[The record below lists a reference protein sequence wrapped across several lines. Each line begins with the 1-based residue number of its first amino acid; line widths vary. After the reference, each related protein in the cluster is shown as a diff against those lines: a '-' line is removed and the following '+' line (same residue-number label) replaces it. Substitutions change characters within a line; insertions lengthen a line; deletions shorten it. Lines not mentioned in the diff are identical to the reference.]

1 MTLSSGREIAVVFV
15 TAPDRR
21 TARALAA
28 SALRQRL
35 AACVNLLPGVES
47 HYWWKG
53 KLEVG
58 KEILLILKTTQRLLP
73 ALAAR
78 IQAEHPYDTPEFVAL
93 PVNRLSRRYAEW
105 LCGSVKAAAPRRRTK
120 GAGRKP

>member
-21 TARALAA
+21 TARALAT

-58 KEILLILKTTQRLLP
+58 QEVLLILKTTRHLLP

-78 IQAEHPYDTPEFVAL
+78 MQAEHPYDTPEFVVL
-93 PVNRLSRRYAEW
+93 PVNRLSQRYGDW
-105 LCGSVKAAAPRRRTK
+105 LCGSVKAAARRKRTK
-120 GAGRKP
+120 RAGRKP